1 MKILKPLQ
9 AFTKTRARIAVTVTG
24 LIVSALLIVSFGT
37 FYSPDSPPNIIQA
50 GGESPASDETKEGF
64 TTANPKLVSDSSSM
78 IIIGTVLSHETANI
92 YPRRD
97 GIVEDVLVDIG
108 DTVKKN
114 QVVAILLPKGVEGLS
129 SAMIAEKSAVKF
141 QAEADYINSLGVA
154 QESVNKAQQQIEEK
168 KSALAVAQNEQKS
181 LLQKFSQQ
189 SADVKQKLEH
199 AFISARRARQLIEQI
214 TLGSNTRTGNM
225 IREVDIDKQLGLMN
239 PETRYTVSFAFGE
252 IDQAENTYRN
262 MSIKDQLSYIY
273 QLMNAA
279 DDALIKTS
287 DMLTSTPTVH
297 LAQPGLYTYQNITD
311 MNNRIIAAQ
320 HDILS
325 SKENFE
331 DSLNTFSTTIA
342 SEPALYS
349 AWKSGS
355 NNPNVQSNKVQMLSA
370 QLGTTEQHLTFVESQ
385 QQQMTDKS
393 QNMIKIADSML
404 SAQYAE
410 SGHKEIRSPFAGT
423 VSKRFIEV
431 GGMAMPSISAFEL
444 VDVQTTLSKKAKKEI
459 KFGLPERMLT
469 SLEIGDEVEF
479 LMPNDDNKTYTAQVS
494 RKSPQVDISTQTIT
508 VQAKIPDELSIPHNS
523 SVRVRMSDNKT
534 PVFRIPSFS
543 VKREGDEN
551 IIWLLGENDVPEK
564 VIINV
569 KSEDGEFAEVTGDI
583 TTESEI
589 ILDPPDFIAKSF
601 DESPT
606 PKLQ

>member
-9 AFTKTRARIAVTVTG
+9 AFTKTRARIAVTVTD

-262 MSIKDQLSYIY
+262 MSI
-273 QLMNAA
+273 
-279 DDALIKTS
+279 
-287 DMLTSTPTVH
+287 
-297 LAQPGLYTYQNITD
+297 
-311 MNNRIIAAQ
+311 
-320 HDILS
+320 
-325 SKENFE
+325 
-331 DSLNTFSTTIA
+331 
-342 SEPALYS
+342 
-349 AWKSGS
+349 
-355 NNPNVQSNKVQMLSA
+355 
-370 QLGTTEQHLTFVESQ
+370 
-385 QQQMTDKS
+385 
-393 QNMIKIADSML
+393 
-404 SAQYAE
+404 
-410 SGHKEIRSPFAGT
+410 
-423 VSKRFIEV
+423 
-431 GGMAMPSISAFEL
+431 
-444 VDVQTTLSKKAKKEI
+444 
-459 KFGLPERMLT
+459 
-469 SLEIGDEVEF
+469 
-479 LMPNDDNKTYTAQVS
+479 
-494 RKSPQVDISTQTIT
+494 
-508 VQAKIPDELSIPHNS
+508 
-523 SVRVRMSDNKT
+523 
-534 PVFRIPSFS
+534 
-543 VKREGDEN
+543 
-551 IIWLLGENDVPEK
+551 
-564 VIINV
+564 
-569 KSEDGEFAEVTGDI
+569 
-583 TTESEI
+583 
-589 ILDPPDFIAKSF
+589 
-601 DESPT
+601 
-606 PKLQ
+606 